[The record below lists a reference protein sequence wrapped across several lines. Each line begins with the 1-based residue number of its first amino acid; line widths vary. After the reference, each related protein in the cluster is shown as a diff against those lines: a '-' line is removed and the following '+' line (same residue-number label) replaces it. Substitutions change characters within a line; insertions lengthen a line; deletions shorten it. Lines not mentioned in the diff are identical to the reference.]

1 MTQSELKKEM
11 ISFCNGAHF
20 INLTQLTLFMGLKK
34 NSARHVKEKYLQ
46 GVDRVDN
53 LYFIDQVAERIMARR
68 DVG

>member
-1 MTQSELKKEM
+1 MTQSDLKKEM
-11 ISFCNGAHF
+11 ISFCNGSHF

-34 NSARHVKEKYLQ
+34 NSARYVKAKYLK

-68 DVG
+68 DVV